1 MIQRRT
7 ALLGLAAAALAAPA
21 LAKGKRKAGFKT
33 IFDGKSLDGWTP
45 IGDANWTLK
54 DGVASADK
62 GRGMLVS
69 QASYKDFDLRAEVW
83 VSPEA
88 NSGIF
93 IRCSDRATVTQNNAY
108 EVNIYDTRPDPA
120 YGTGAIVDVA
130 KVSPMPKAG
139 GRWNVIEIS
148 AHGDVLSVVFNGQKT
163 VDAVRNS
170 LYAEGPIALQYG
182 AGVVRFRRVDIRTA

>member
-7 ALLGLAAAALAAPA
+7 ALLGLAAAALAPQAM
-21 LAKGKRKAGFKT
+21 AKGKAGFKT
-33 IFDGKSLDGWTP
+33 LFDGKSLKGWTP
-45 IGDANWTLK
+45 IGDANWTLQ
-54 DGVASADK
+54 DGVVSADK

-69 QASYKDFDLRAEVW
+69 AASYKDFDLRAEVW

-120 YGTGAIVDVA
+120 YGTGGIVDVA

-139 GRWNVIEIS
+139 GRWNVMEIS

-182 AGVVRFRRVDIRTA
+182 AGVVKFRRVDIRTA